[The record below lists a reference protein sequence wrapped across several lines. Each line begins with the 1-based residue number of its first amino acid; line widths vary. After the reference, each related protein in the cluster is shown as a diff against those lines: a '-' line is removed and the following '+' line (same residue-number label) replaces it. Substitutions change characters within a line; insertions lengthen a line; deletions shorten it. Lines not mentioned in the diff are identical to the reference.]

1 MMYMEVVKVVILISC
16 LTVGLKGLYAV
27 KPGEND
33 IGSLWKMGNCISL
46 QLKCLCIFEQLYFK
60 N

>member
-1 MMYMEVVKVVILISC
+1 MIYMKVVKVAVLISC
-16 LTVGLKGLYAV
+16 QTGGLKGLYAV

-33 IGSLWKMGNCISL
+33 IESLWKMWYCISL
-46 QLKCLCIFEQLYFK
+46 ELKCSCISEQLYFK